1 MTAEDEIYY
10 DMDDAQMDFDK
21 NIIDVLEL
29 LMEDST

>member
-10 DMDDAQMDFDK
+10 DMDDAQMDLDK